1 VTDLTTRRVSERLE
15 PEHPT
20 ALPEQRGQQGADAP
34 PSPPDGVQLSRLL
47 AMVRLTAA
55 QAVELGAG
63 VLAAASSD
71 SSSDSAPG
79 SGGPDGDVLV
89 EEPVVTVD
97 GLVVPGPA
105 ANGRGGGPSRRSAR
119 DVLAGVVAAVPS
131 PGPAAE
137 QRAAE
142 LDRALRDLPV
152 VGVPAVARRLQEA
165 AAGIDR
171 PAVRAEL
178 AALVRAVG
186 ATGAA
191 TGGVMRTGGAPPA
204 RRAEPVRRA
213 SSPPR
218 STGRRV
224 GAWVLSILVLAGVVV
239 SEVVLLRDDITADID
254 LLLDAGREGEEP
266 SDTPEPDDQ
275 QLPAPAPAAAGSVA
289 AVDLRPLAPCAPGAA
304 CTVRLALQLVPSAE
318 PQVVTWSYLVA
329 DRCTGPTVTAPGGTV
344 TVPPQADRAAAV
356 GVVALPPVD
365 GVAVTAVTAVPAVA
379 ASAPFVVGSCGSAGQ
394 GG

>member
-15 PEHPT
+15 PREPP
-20 ALPEQRGQQGADAP
+20 ALPEQRGQQGADAR
-34 PSPPDGVQLSRLL
+34 PSPAGVQLSRLL
-47 AMVRLTAA
+47 AMVRLSAA

-71 SSSDSAPG
+71 AAPG
-79 SGGPDGDVLV
+79 GGGPDGDVLV
-89 EEPVVTVD
+89 ADPVVTVD
-97 GLVVPGPA
+97 GLVVPGPVA
-105 ANGRGGGPSRRSAR
+105 GGRGGGPSRRSAR

-137 QRAAE
+137 QRPSE

-165 AAGIDR
+165 AAAIDR
-171 PAVRAEL
+171 RAVRAEL

-186 ATGAA
+186 VTGGAA
-191 TGGVMRTGGAPPA
+191 GGDPRTGGAPPV
-204 RRAEPVRRA
+204 RRAAPVRRA
-213 SSPPR
+213 SPTPR
-218 STGRRV
+218 SAGRRI

-239 SEVVLLRDDITADID
+239 SEVVLLRDDITADIG

-266 SDTPEPDDQ
+266 SDTPEPDDP
-275 QLPAPAPAAAGSVA
+275 QLPAPAPSAAGSVA
-289 AVDLRPLAPCAPGAA
+289 AVDLRPLAPCTPGAA
-304 CTVRLALQLVPSAE
+304 CTVRLAVQLVPSAE

-329 DRCTGPTVTAPGGTV
+329 DHCTGPTVTAPGGTV
-344 TVPPQADRAAAV
+344 TVPPQADRAATV
-356 GVVALPPVD
+356 GVVALPPLD
-365 GVAVTAVTAVPAVA
+365 GVAVVAVTAVPAVA
-379 ASAPFVVGSCGSAGQ
+379 ASAPVVVGSCEPAGQ

>member
-1 VTDLTTRRVSERLE
+1 MTDLTTRRVSERLE
-15 PEHPT
+15 PGEPP

-34 PSPPDGVQLSRLL
+34 PSAPDGVQLSRLL

-63 VLAAASSD
+63 VLAAASSEA
-71 SSSDSAPG
+71 APG
-79 SGGPDGDVLV
+79 NGGPDGDVLV
-89 EEPVVTVD
+89 ADPVVTVD
-97 GLVVPGPA
+97 GLVVPGPVA
-105 ANGRGGGPSRRSAR
+105 IGRGGGPSRRSAR

-137 QRAAE
+137 QRPAE
-142 LDRALRDLPV
+142 LDRAVRDLPV

-165 AAGIDR
+165 AAAIDR

-186 ATGAA
+186 ATGGAA
-191 TGGVMRTGGAPPA
+191 GGVPRTGGAPPV
-204 RRAEPVRRA
+204 RRAATVQRA

-218 STGRRV
+218 SAGRRI

-239 SEVVLLRDDITADID
+239 SEVVLLRDDITADIG

-266 SDTPEPDDQ
+266 SDTPEPDDP
-275 QLPAPAPAAAGSVA
+275 QLPAPAPAAAGNVA

-365 GVAVTAVTAVPAVA
+365 GVAVVAVTAVPAVA
-379 ASAPFVVGSCGSAGQ
+379 ASAPFVVGSCESTGQ